1 MFSSRSGSNSWRSR
15 RNSRREPSGRFSAT
29 SRPGS
34 PSGDSNPPTFRR
46 QSSSSPKVAPNPF
59 SGEASHSL
67 ASYDDAAQPRGWAGA
82 LLARLRGDDA
92 MGSFKRKES
101 KGNLFHERQKARR
114 TVIDPQNPGW
124 VAWEWVVLVIALW
137 NLAALPWY
145 FAFAP
150 DDAVRLLGVD
160 TALDALFLL
169 DMLCRTRLA
178 FPDRRGRLVTEPRV
192 LFANYARGR
201 LVVDLLSFLPLSLL
215 AAAAAP
221 ELPARTIAFLGLN
234 RGLRVSRFIGN
245 ARLSRLTAQSA
256 IWRMVHLLFLFVLFA
271 HWLGSGFFAL
281 SFLHEPSSWGD
292 ASLATASA
300 VSAAAGARAEAPLL
314 RKWITEE
321 PHIASASPIAQWM
334 GSFYSGDGYVHHRRL
349 RRHRARVECG
359 EGLLLRRPSLL
370 GDHVRHHLREHV
382 AAHPE
387 LRSAA
392 TAVPRPARTHPRVCP
407 AVPSCR
413 RRCTGGCNCTRR
425 SCSR

>member
-1 MFSSRSGSNSWRSR
+1 MAQVGAPPLKVIKPHFASTRLAFAEAACLSIHSTGRFSFHTVCFFFRSASPRGDLMFSSASNSWRSR

-114 TVIDPQNPGW
+114 SVIDPQNPGW

-292 ASLATASA
+292 ASLATPLREG
-300 VSAAAGARAEAPLL
+300 AAHVVRPRDECTRLPCARAE
-314 RKWITEE
+314 
-321 PHIASASPIAQWM
+321 
-334 GSFYSGDGYVHHRRL
+334 L
-349 RRHRARVECG
+349 RR
-359 EGLLLRRPSLL
+359 
-370 GDHVRHHLREHV
+370 VRL
-382 AAHPE
+382 
-387 LRSAA
+387 
-392 TAVPRPARTHPRVCP
+392 ARTGSKDGTTSTLRGNV
-407 AVPSCR
+407 A
-413 RRCTGGCNCTRR
+413 TK
-425 SCSR
+425 